1 MPQLGRAVLKRLP
14 ALLGDSSAEGK
25 IAPSLVHGDFW
36 IGNTGASAD
45 RKCAPAVQHKRR
57 KRACKA
63 RQRERGVRAGA
74 TPDGVVVFDPAAFY
88 GHAEFDLALARIFS
102 GFTDDF
108 YDTYFALRPK
118 AEGFEAREQ
127 LYSLYHFLHQ
137 LNLFRDPQV
146 RNKCVGLMQ
155 GIAGPAV

>member
-1 MPQLGRAVLKRLP
+1 M
-14 ALLGDSSAEGK
+14 
-25 IAPSLVHGDFW
+25 
-36 IGNTGASAD
+36 
-45 RKCAPAVQHKRR
+45 
-57 KRACKA
+57 
-63 RQRERGVRAGA
+63 RAGA